1 MHREV
6 FSCGACWGARGLPDS
21 GSVPNREPARSND
34 DLVQPFQL
42 ESGGHGEA
50 RLTGRMSHLG
60 SVVDDVLNRHD
71 YPEPVAE
78 LLGQAIALSTTLAA
92 ALKFDGIFTFQAQG
106 DGPVS
111 LLLADI
117 QTLDGGERYVV
128 RGYANYDAEAVAGRA
143 GARALLGKGYLAL
156 TVDQG
161 AHTDR
166 YQGMV
171 ELVGDTLAECAQH
184 YFRQSQQMDAA
195 IMLSAGRVGGQAD
208 SPWRAGAM
216 MVQRIADNP
225 DIHNPPD
232 DEADTWRRVMML
244 MATGTDA
251 EILDPELSAER
262 YLFRLFHEEGV
273 RVTPSRPVSRGCR
286 CSEDRVFNVLV
297 QLTHDE
303 LFDLADEGW
312 LSVTCEFCNE
322 TYRFTPE
329 AVEERG
335 VATNSP

>member
-1 MHREV
+1 M
-6 FSCGACWGARGLPDS
+6 PDS
-21 GSVPNREPARSND
+21 GPVPDHGKPDRPSD

-42 ESGGHGEA
+42 ESGGDGEA
-50 RLTGRMSHLG
+50 RLTGRLSRLG
-60 SVVDDVLNRHD
+60 PVVDDVLRRHD

-78 LLGQAIALSTTLAA
+78 LLGQAIALSVTLAA

-117 QTLDGGERYVV
+117 QTYDGGERYVV
-128 RGYANYDAEAVAGRA
+128 RGYANYDAEAVADRT
-143 GARALLGKGYLAL
+143 GARALLGEGYLAL

-161 AHTDR
+161 PHTDR

-195 IMLSAGRVGGQAD
+195 IMVSAGRAGDGPDA
-208 SPWRAGAM
+208 PWRAGAM
-216 MVQRIADNP
+216 MVQRIADDPNQHLP
-225 DIHNPPD
+225 SD

-251 EILDPELSAER
+251 EMLAEDLAAER

-273 RVTPSRPVSRGCR
+273 RVTPARPVARGCR

-297 QLTHDE
+297 QLPRED
-303 LFDLADEGW
+303 LYDLAEDGM
-312 LSVTCEFCNE
+312 LKVTCEFCNE

-329 AVEERG
+329 AVEARSAAMDLPE
-335 VATNSP
+335 SPLD

>member
-1 MHREV
+1 MR
-6 FSCGACWGARGLPDS
+6 ALPDS
-21 GSVPNREPARSND
+21 GPLPDRGGSDRPVD

-42 ESGGHGEA
+42 ESGGTGEA
-50 RLTGRMSHLG
+50 RLTGRLSRLG
-60 SVVDDVLNRHD
+60 PVVDDVLRRHD
-71 YPEPVAE
+71 YPDPVAE
-78 LLGQAIALSTTLAA
+78 LLGQAIALSVTLVA

-128 RGYANYDAEAVAGRA
+128 RGYANYDADAVAGQT

-161 AHTDR
+161 PHTDR

-195 IMLSAGRVGGQAD
+195 VMVSAGRSGAGPDA
-208 SPWRAGAM
+208 PWRAGAM
-216 MVQRIADNP
+216 MVQRIADDPNV
-225 DIHNPPD
+225 HLPPD

-251 EILDPELSAER
+251 EMLDPALPAER

-273 RVTPSRPVSRGCR
+273 RVTPVRAVTRGCR
-286 CSEDRVFNVLV
+286 CSAERVFNVLE
-297 QLTHDE
+297 QLPSD
-303 LFDLADEGW
+303 DLYDLTEDGW
-312 LSVTCEFCNE
+312 LVVTCEFCNE
-322 TYRFTPE
+322 TYRFTPQQVE
-329 AVEERG
+329 ARAD
-335 VATNSP
+335 ATDSPESSLD

>member
-1 MHREV
+1 
-6 FSCGACWGARGLPDS
+6 LPDS
-21 GSVPNREPARSND
+21 GPVPDRGRPDRPLD

-42 ESGGHGEA
+42 ESGGNGEA
-50 RLTGRMSHLG
+50 RLTGRLSRLG
-60 SVVDDVLNRHD
+60 PIVDDVLQRHD
-71 YPEPVAE
+71 YPDPVAE
-78 LLGQAIALSTTLAA
+78 LLGQAIALSATLAA

-128 RGYANYDAEAVAGRA
+128 RGYANYDADAVAGRT

-161 AHTDR
+161 EHTDR

-195 IMLSAGRVGGQAD
+195 IMVSAGRSGDGPDA
-208 SPWRAGAM
+208 PWRAGAM
-216 MVQRIADNP
+216 MIQRIADDPNQ
-225 DIHNPPD
+225 HLPPD

-244 MATGTDA
+244 MATGTDS
-251 EILDPELSAER
+251 EILDPGLSAER

-273 RVTPSRPVSRGCR
+273 RVTPMRPVTRGCR
-286 CSEDRVFNVLV
+286 CSSDRVFNVLE
-297 QLTHDE
+297 QLPHDE
-303 LFDLADEGW
+303 LRDLADDGW
-312 LSVTCEFCNE
+312 LEVTCEFCSE

-329 AVEERG
+329 EVEVR
-335 VATNSP
+335 ATATDSPESSLD

>member
-1 MHREV
+1 M
-6 FSCGACWGARGLPDS
+6 PDS
-21 GSVPNREPARSND
+21 GPVPDRDGSDRPVD

-42 ESGGHGEA
+42 QSGGEGET
-50 RLTGRMSHLG
+50 RLTGRMSRLG
-60 SVVDDVLNRHD
+60 SVVDDVLRRHD
-71 YPEPVAE
+71 YPDPVAE
-78 LLGQAIALSTTLAA
+78 LLGQAIALSATLAA

-128 RGYANYDAEAVAGRA
+128 RGYANYDAEAVAGHA

-161 AHTDR
+161 PHTDR

-195 IMLSAGRVGGQAD
+195 IMVSTGRSGDDPDA
-208 SPWRAGAM
+208 PWRAGAM
-216 MVQRIADNP
+216 MVQRIADDPNQ
-225 DIHNPPD
+225 HLPPD

-244 MATGTDA
+244 MATGTDK
-251 EILDPELSAER
+251 EMLDPALSGDR

-273 RVTPSRPVSRGCR
+273 RVTPARPVTRGCR
-286 CSEDRVFNVLV
+286 CSSGRVFNVLE
-297 QLTHDE
+297 QLPRED
-303 LFDLADEGW
+303 LYDLADDGW
-312 LSVTCEFCNE
+312 LEVTCEFCNE

-329 AVEERG
+329 EVESHST
-335 VATNSP
+335 ATNLPDSSLD